1 MEQIQKL
8 TILNKSSFLSKFLVP
23 ISRIQETCLITLR
36 DGHVFS
42 LVNAENNI
50 KLYARCDDIKYSGD
64 SLNLGFSDIKKL
76 IKAIDMIQDNE
87 IELKLNSNNIEYT
100 GRNNMFKIFL
110 TDDSNIPLPKISIKK
125 IMDFQYDTKFLVNP
139 EIFSTL
145 IKSSAFITNSN
156 KVYITTVDEAVM
168 AELND
173 KTKKNVDV
181 FSIKISE
188 TFDGSNVKSIP
199 FPFDLFNMINGYSKT
214 NNIGVSINNN
224 VGIIAIDVFDNN
236 YILKYIASAHEQ

>member
-50 KLYARCDDIKYSGD
+50 KLYARCDDIKYSGE

-87 IELKLNSNNIEYT
+87 VELKLNSNNIEYT
-100 GRNNMFKIFL
+100 GKNNMFKIFL

-139 EIFSTL
+139 DIFSNL

-156 KVYITTVDEAVM
+156 KVYITTVDGGVM

-181 FSIKISE
+181 FTIKISE
-188 TFDGSNVKSIP
+188 TFDGSNVRSIP
-199 FPFDLFNMINGYSKT
+199 FPFDLFKIINGYSKT
-214 NNIGVSINNN
+214 NNIGMSINNN

>member
-1 MEQIQKL
+1 
-8 TILNKSSFLSKFLVP
+8 
-23 ISRIQETCLITLR
+23 
-36 DGHVFS
+36 
-42 LVNAENNI
+42 
-50 KLYARCDDIKYSGD
+50 
-64 SLNLGFSDIKKL
+64 
-76 IKAIDMIQDNE
+76 
-87 IELKLNSNNIEYT
+87 
-100 GRNNMFKIFL
+100 MFKIFL

-188 TFDGSNVKSIP
+188 TFDGSNVRSIP
-199 FPFDLFNMINGYSKT
+199 FPFDLFKMINGYSKT

>member
-8 TILNKSSFLSKFLVP
+8 TILNKSNFLSKFLVP

-50 KLYARCDDIKYSGD
+50 KLYARCDDIKYSGE

-87 IELKLNSNNIEYT
+87 VELRLNSNNIEYT
-100 GRNNMFKIFL
+100 GKNNMFKIFL

-139 EIFSTL
+139 DIFSNL

-156 KVYITTVDEAVM
+156 KVYITTVDGGVM

-181 FSIKISE
+181 FTIKISE
-188 TFDGSNVKSIP
+188 TFDGSNVRSIP
-199 FPFDLFNMINGYSKT
+199 FPFDLFKIINGYSKT
-214 NNIGVSINNN
+214 NNIGMSINNN

>member
-50 KLYARCDDIKYSGD
+50 KLYARCDDIKYSGE

-87 IELKLNSNNIEYT
+87 VELKLNSNNIEYT
-100 GRNNMFKIFL
+100 GKNNMFKIFL

-139 EIFSTL
+139 DIFSNL

-156 KVYITTVDEAVM
+156 KVYITTVDGGVM

-181 FSIKISE
+181 FTIKISE
-188 TFDGSNVKSIP
+188 TFDGSNVRSIP
-199 FPFDLFNMINGYSKT
+199 FPFDLFKIINGYGKT
-214 NNIGVSINNN
+214 NNIGMSINNN

>member
-8 TILNKSSFLSKFLVP
+8 TILNKSNFLSKFLVP

-50 KLYARCDDIKYSGD
+50 KLYARCDDIKYSGE

-87 IELKLNSNNIEYT
+87 VELKLNSNNIEYT
-100 GRNNMFKIFL
+100 GKNNMFKIFL

-139 EIFSTL
+139 DIFSNL

-156 KVYITTVDEAVM
+156 KVYITTVDGGVM

-181 FSIKISE
+181 FTIKISE
-188 TFDGSNVKSIP
+188 TFDGSNVRSIP
-199 FPFDLFNMINGYSKT
+199 FPFDLFKIINGYSKT
-214 NNIGVSINNN
+214 NNIGMSINNN